1 MARPCAVVGIGQ
13 TKYKRRR
20 DDLSLDG
27 LVREAA
33 LRALEDA
40 EVSFADIDAVVLG
53 KAPDALEGV
62 IMPELS
68 LADALGAVGK
78 PIHRVHTAGSVGAS
92 TAISAAVLVESGRYD
107 TVLTVTYEKQSE
119 GNATWALSGGKSGGQ
134 GAGGTFAPW
143 IREYIRRS
151 GAPEHIGW
159 QVAVKDRQNALKNEY
174 AHLHLNDISIDM
186 VKESPCCGIPCIFW
200 SRAPPPMVPR
210 RWC

>member
-40 EVSFADIDAVVLG
+40 NLTFADIDAVVLG

-119 GNATWALSGGKSGGQ
+119 GNATWALSGG
-134 GAGGTFAPW
+134 
-143 IREYIRRS
+143 
-151 GAPEHIGW
+151 
-159 QVAVKDRQNALKNEY
+159 
-174 AHLHLNDISIDM
+174 
-186 VKESPCCGIPCIFW
+186 
-200 SRAPPPMVPR
+200 
-210 RWC
+210 